1 MDWAVFPVLAGERE
15 REIGRNMVS
24 AFGWIYHALTTT
36 SRQLRRYISLVLA
49 DSRLL
54 ERKGESQDRPK
65 RMSETNHSLRAVFDY
80 VIPTTLQGI
89 FSLTTP

>member
-1 MDWAVFPVLAGERE
+1 
-15 REIGRNMVS
+15 MVS

-36 SRQLRRYISLVLA
+36 SRQLRRCISLVLA

-65 RMSETNHSLRAVFDY
+65 RMGETNHSLRVVFGY
-80 VIPTTLQGI
+80 VISMTLQGI
-89 FSLTTP
+89 SSLTTP

>member
-1 MDWAVFPVLAGERE
+1 
-15 REIGRNMVS
+15 MVS

-36 SRQLRRYISLVLA
+36 SRQLRCYISLVLA

-54 ERKGESQDRPK
+54 ERKGESQDRPN
-65 RMSETNHSLRAVFDY
+65 RMSETNHSLRAVFGY
-80 VIPTTLQGI
+80 EISMTLQGI